1 MVQLQEVTVDDLK
14 HLVSGR
20 AIEGE
25 TMLLNMGPQHPATH
39 GVLRLLLELDGE
51 IVVNC
56 IPDIG
61 FLHTGIEKNMEA
73 KTYQKAEVMTD
84 RLDYLNTVGNNLAYC
99 MAVEKLVDLDVPPRA
114 QAIRVILT
122 ELQRLASHLVWIG
135 THALDLAAM
144 SMFMYAFREREI
156 ILDILELVSGQR
168 MMTTYIRPGGVWR
181 DVPVEFEAAV
191 RDFIKIF
198 PKRIDEYE
206 ALLTKNPLLLDRL
219 LGVGVLTKEKALSYG
234 VTGPIL
240 RATGVDWD
248 LRKKRPYMGYEQ
260 YDFIVPTR
268 TEGDNYARYLVRV
281 QEMRESLKIVE
292 QALNKLPMGPV
303 RSDNRK
309 FVPPPR
315 SEIGTSMEALI
326 HHFKLWT
333 EGFEAPKASVY
344 SAVESPR
351 GELGVFLEGDGGPK
365 PYRIHMRTPSFENV
379 GAIPEMAKGHLVADL
394 IAIIGSIDFVLGD
407 IDR

>member
-1 MVQLQEVTVDDLK
+1 MTQLEEVTLDELK
-14 HLVSGR
+14 HLVSNR
-20 AIEGE
+20 AITGE
-25 TMLLNMGPQHPATH
+25 TMMLNMGPQHPATH

-51 IVVNC
+51 IVINC

-99 MAVEKLVDLDVPPRA
+99 MAVEKLVDLDVPARA
-114 QAIRVILT
+114 QGLRIIVT
-122 ELQRLASHLVWIG
+122 ELQRIASHLVWIG

-144 SMFMYAFREREI
+144 SMFMYTFREREV
-156 ILDILELVSGQR
+156 ILDILELISGQR

-191 RDFIKIF
+191 RDFLKTF
-198 PKRIDEYE
+198 PKRLDEYE
-206 ALLTKNPLLLDRL
+206 GLLTHNPFILDRL
-219 LGVGVLTKEKALSYG
+219 LGVGKLTKEQALSFG

-260 YDFIVPTR
+260 YDFDVPVR
-268 TEGDNYARYLVRV
+268 TEGDNYARYLVRM

-292 QALNKLPMGPV
+292 QALNKLPLGPV
-303 RSDNRK
+303 RSENRK

-333 EGFEAPKASVY
+333 EGFSAPKGSIY
-344 SAVESPR
+344 SAVEGPR
-351 GELGVFLEGDGGPK
+351 GELGVYLEGDGGPK

-379 GAIPEMAKGHLVADL
+379 SVVSEIAKGHLVADL

>member
-1 MVQLQEVTVDDLK
+1 MAQLQEVTVDDLK

-61 FLHTGIEKNMEA
+61 FLHTGVEKNMEA

-84 RLDYLNTVGNNLAYC
+84 RLDYMNTVGNNLAYC

-122 ELQRLASHLVWIG
+122 ELQRIASHLVWIG

-144 SMFMYAFREREI
+144 SMFMYAFREREV

-191 RDFIKIF
+191 RDFIKMF
-198 PKRIDEYE
+198 PERIDEYE
-206 ALLTKNPLLLDRL
+206 ALLTNNPLLLDRL
-219 LGVGVLTKEKALSYG
+219 LGIGLLTKENALSYG

-240 RATGVDWD
+240 RASGVDWD
-248 LRKKRPYMGYEQ
+248 LRKKRSYMGYEQ
-260 YDFIVPTR
+260 YDFVVPVR

-292 QALNKLPMGPV
+292 QALNKLPMGPT
-303 RSDNRK
+303 RSDKRK

-333 EGFEAPKASVY
+333 EGFEAPKASIY

-351 GELGVFLEGDGGPK
+351 GELGVYLEGDGGPK
-365 PYRIHMRTPSFENV
+365 PYRVHMRTPSFENV
-379 GAIPEMAKGHLVADL
+379 GALPIMAKGHLVADL

>member
-1 MVQLQEVTVDDLK
+1 MAQLQEVTVEDLK
-14 HLVSGR
+14 NLVSGR

-61 FLHTGIEKNMEA
+61 FLHTGVEKNMEA

-84 RLDYLNTVGNNLAYC
+84 RLDYMNPIGNNLAYC

-144 SMFMYAFREREI
+144 SMFMYSFREREQ
-156 ILDILELVSGQR
+156 ILDIFELVSGQR
-168 MMTTYIRPGGVWR
+168 MMTTYLRPGGVWR
-181 DVPVEFEAAV
+181 DVPVEFEGAV

-219 LGVGVLTKEKALSYG
+219 LGIGLLSKETALSYG
-234 VTGPIL
+234 VTGPML
-240 RATGVDWD
+240 RASGVDWD

-260 YDFIVPTR
+260 YDFNVPVR

-292 QALNKLPMGPV
+292 QALNKLPMGST

-333 EGFEAPKASVY
+333 EGFEAPKASIY

-351 GELGVFLEGDGGPK
+351 GELGVYLEGDGGPK
-365 PYRIHMRTPSFENV
+365 PYRVHMRTPSFENV
-379 GAIPEMAKGHLVADL
+379 GALPEMTKGHLVADL